1 MRKSVERQMFRQ
13 PFKYRIG
20 LVNKYILI
28 IRHCDDQRRASAY
41 RNLVFRMM
49 GHIVLK
55 NITNYI
61 NLLNGSNAPD
71 IPSRDEA
78 IADCYAMFDKCI
90 EKFTI
95 LPGANFYFYFNK
107 SIARNFYT
115 LYKKNLK
122 ARHSEISDAVE
133 SSHPDMRVPGHV
145 NDMEI
150 TFDTLGFTDLERR
163 ITMSRLAGQRKS
175 EFLADNPDV
184 TENLYSRVLVR
195 MKKLLENI
203 KKEYHNGKKD

>member
-28 IRHCDDQRRASAY
+28 IRHCDEQRRASAY

-78 IADCYAMFDKCI
+78 IADCYAMFDKCL

-122 ARHSEISDAVE
+122 ARHSEISDTLE

-163 ITMSRLAGQRKS
+163 ITMSR
-175 EFLADNPDV
+175 
-184 TENLYSRVLVR
+184 
-195 MKKLLENI
+195 
-203 KKEYHNGKKD
+203 